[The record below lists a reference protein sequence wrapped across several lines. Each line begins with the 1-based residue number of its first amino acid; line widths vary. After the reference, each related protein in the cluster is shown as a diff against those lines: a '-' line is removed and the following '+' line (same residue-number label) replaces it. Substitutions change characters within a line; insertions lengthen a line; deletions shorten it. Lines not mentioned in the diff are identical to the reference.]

1 MAGGHQFVGNV
12 ARDIFPNPYSCGVIL
27 APRKVDRPRAPS
39 IAMQDETAPADPAP
53 RTVAH
58 EERDGGGAFVIEHE
72 GVRLAEMSYRR
83 IGHSRV
89 LIEHTWVRPD
99 LRGKRVARNLLD
111 ALVLWARRTGT
122 RVGATCSYAVLQF
135 ARDSSISDVRDE
147 G

>member
-1 MAGGHQFVGNV
+1 
-12 ARDIFPNPYSCGVIL
+12 
-27 APRKVDRPRAPS
+27 
-39 IAMQDETAPADPAP
+39 MQDETASTDPGSG
-53 RTVAH
+53 TVSH
-58 EERDGGGAFVIEHE
+58 EERDGGGAFVIELE
-72 GVRLAEMSYRR
+72 GARVAEMSYRR

-89 LIEHTWVRPD
+89 LVEHTWVRQD
-99 LRGKRVARNLLD
+99 LRGKGVARKLLD